1 MTDVQQQK
9 IKELIVKY
17 NDILLVSMRLAIADD
32 FINLMVLNRDD
43 SGFILKDLFNNKDEF
58 NKLIMKE
65 FFKKNRISVVDELK
79 FMDNSI
85 PNFQHFLKK
94 KSKSMI

>member
-65 FFKKNRISVVDELK
+65 FFKKK
-79 FMDNSI
+79 Q
-85 PNFQHFLKK
+85 NF
-94 KSKSMI
+94 SGR